1 MIYLFFLKRKKF
13 KKIVFLFILFLLF
26 FNYLKENSLSY
37 EDFMKE
43 IMLKRIDLSGTID
56 QLNDLDNQLYNLNP
70 ESICRGSNRTI
81 LFIGFVVISPK
92 SWKKRNTIRTTWAD
106 KKRFSDK
113 LKLIFTVGMSDDD
126 ETDRLIEKEFNNHGD
141 ILQLKFL
148 DSYQKITRKVML
160 SFKWIS
166 KYCPMAKYVLRIND
180 DAFVNTFA
188 LIDFF
193 EKHTVYKKRQ
203 IYGWL
208 VKNSTTKVS
217 RKPNDKFL
225 ITKKEYALE
234 QFPDYPSGK
243 KKLL

>member
-1 MIYLFFLKRKKF
+1 
-13 KKIVFLFILFLLF
+13 
-26 FNYLKENSLSY
+26 
-37 EDFMKE
+37 
-43 IMLKRIDLSGTID
+43 
-56 QLNDLDNQLYNLNP
+56 
-70 ESICRGSNRTI
+70 
-81 LFIGFVVISPK
+81 
-92 SWKKRNTIRTTWAD
+92 
-106 KKRFSDK
+106 
-113 LKLIFTVGMSDDD
+113 
-126 ETDRLIEKEFNNHGD
+126 
-141 ILQLKFL
+141 
-148 DSYQKITRKVML
+148 ML
-160 SFKWIS
+160 SFNWIS